1 MSEKQ
6 LLKPEAKDSPQATP
20 CATSL
25 LLIFFGLCW
34 NSKWRSTQVASHWRG
49 PHLFNPFTATACT
62 ISGLKSARTRLQTVF
77 FRSYNKLLSM
87 LCLWE
92 RKKKSLRMPSEKE
105 DEKAYEFQFS
115 HFCWLFS
122 SDIMAVKG
130 LTLLFWQWLT
140 VSSVFAG
147 QSAWTSYLSLPLPPT
162 IPPSLKRL
170 MVYADIKRH
179 KRSNFPPRRT
189 VRCQGELEVSSVGF
203 KP

>member
-6 LLKPEAKDSPQATP
+6 LLKPETKDSPQATP

-49 PHLFNPFTATACT
+49 PHLFNPSLPQPVQFPGWKVHAHAC
-62 ISGLKSARTRLQTVF
+62 KQYF
-77 FRSYNKLLSM
+77 FGPITNYFQCCAFGR
-87 LCLWE
+87 E
-92 RKKKSLRMPSEKE
+92 KKSLRMPSEKE
-105 DEKAYEFQFS
+105 DKKAYEFQFS

-122 SDIMAVKG
+122 SDIMAVKR